1 MKQRLSAVA
10 EIFRGEVGG
19 GSGAFASRKIVHFRH
34 TLVKLLKP
42 FFSRSFGAVNLKSS
56 CARAC
61 LFSRAKLPLHGC
73 KVFCV
78 RVKAASRKG
87 LHEVGDSLGRARWL
101 MHQRYG
107 EARSGDV
114 LIIGAR
120 L

>member
-10 EIFRGEVGG
+10 EMSWDEAGG
-19 GSGAFASRKIVHFRH
+19 DSGAFASRKIVHFRH

-56 CARAC
+56 FAQAS
-61 LFSRAKLPLHGC
+61 LFTRAKLPLHGC
-73 KVFCV
+73 KLFCV
-78 RVKAASRKG
+78 MGKSGEPEG
-87 LHEVGDSLGRARWL
+87 LHEVGDSLGRGRWL

-107 EARSGDV
+107 EARSGGV

>member
-1 MKQRLSAVA
+1 MSWDEA
-10 EIFRGEVGG
+10 GG
-19 GSGAFASRKIVHFRH
+19 DSGAFASRKIVHFRH

-56 CARAC
+56 FAQAC
-61 LFSRAKLPLHGC
+61 LSARAKLQLHDC
-73 KVFCV
+73 KLFCV
-78 RVKAASRKG
+78 MGKTASQEG
-87 LHEVGDSLGRARWL
+87 LHEVGDSLGRGRWL

-107 EARSGDV
+107 EARSGGV

>member
-1 MKQRLSAVA
+1 MSWDEA
-10 EIFRGEVGG
+10 GG
-19 GSGAFASRKIVHFRH
+19 DSGAFASRKIVHFRH

-56 CARAC
+56 FAQAR
-61 LFSRAKLPLHGC
+61 LFARAKLPLHGC

-78 RVKAASRKG
+78 MGKSGEPEGAARS
-87 LHEVGDSLGRARWL
+87 GRLSGAWPML